1 MELAPP
7 GTLLA
12 IGAPDLGCADGGH
25 DLHCGGL
32 MGPLDGEQVLAT
44 GHVLAA
50 FSALL
55 VGAAVLLVP
64 KGTHTHRV
72 IGTIYALA
80 LIVVNVAALS
90 LHRENAFGVF
100 HWLAVASLVSLAG
113 GLSALLVGKRSPP
126 VVATHAYF
134 MTWSYAGLV
143 AAGCG
148 QLAVAVGPGD
158 GGWVV
163 PLVIGA
169 VLSVSGVVIFARV
182 PSIIEPLIAK
192 P

>member
-1 MELAPP
+1 MV
-7 GTLLA
+7 
-12 IGAPDLGCADGGH
+12 
-25 DLHCGGL
+25 
-32 MGPLDGEQVLAT
+32 PLDGEQALAT

-50 FSALL
+50 FSALI

-72 IGTIYALA
+72 FGTIYALA
-80 LIVVNVAALS
+80 LVVVNMAALS

-100 HWLAVASLVSLAG
+100 HWLAVASLVSLACR
-113 GLSALLVGKRSPP
+113 LSPLLLGKRSSP
-126 VVATHAYF
+126 VIATHAYF
-134 MTWSYAGLV
+134 MTWSYAGLL

-148 QLAVAVGPGD
+148 QLAVAVAPGD

-169 VLSVSGVVIFARV
+169 VLSVSGVVIFTRV
-182 PSIIEPLIAK
+182 PSIIDPMLAEP
-192 P
+192 